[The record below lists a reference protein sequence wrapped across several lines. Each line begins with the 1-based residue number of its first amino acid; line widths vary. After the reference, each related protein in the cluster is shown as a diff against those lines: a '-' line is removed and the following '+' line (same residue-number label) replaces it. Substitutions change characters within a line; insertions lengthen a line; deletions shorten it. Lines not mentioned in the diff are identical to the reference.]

1 MPRLFA
7 FYTMGTIT
15 ALTAQVK
22 NPERVSVFI
31 DGDFALGLALSV
43 ADGLRI
49 GQEITQAELEQL
61 GRREEKHRA
70 RERALGLLARRPYS
84 SAEIARNLRR
94 HKVEDEIIRNVIDD
108 LTEAKLIDDDAF
120 AAYWVEQRETFR
132 PRSRLALRQELSQ
145 RGISREIAG
154 EALSTV
160 DEADAARRVARKQAG
175 RWRGL
180 PETEWRAKL
189 TRYLM
194 RQGYAYDIVSE
205 VVTEVW
211 LAIQLDEEK

>member
-7 FYTMGTIT
+7 FLTMGKIT

-22 NPERVSVFI
+22 NPDRVSVFI
-31 DGDFALGLALSV
+31 DGAFALGLALSV

-49 GQEITQAELEQL
+49 GQEITPDELEQL
-61 GRREEKHRA
+61 SLREETHRA
-70 RERALGLLARRPYS
+70 RERALRLLARRPYS

-94 HKVEDEIIRNVIDD
+94 HKVEDDIIKNVIDD

-145 RGISREIAG
+145 RAS
-154 EALSTV
+154 
-160 DEADAARRVARKQAG
+160 VAR
-175 RWRGL
+175 L
-180 PETEWRAKL
+180 PAQPCPPW
-189 TRYLM
+189 TRPTPPGGS
-194 RQGYAYDIVSE
+194 RRNKPDDGAAYRKRNGAPNSPA
-205 VVTEVW
+205 T
-211 LAIQLDEEK
+211 

>member
-1 MPRLFA
+1 
-7 FYTMGTIT
+7 MGKIT

-22 NPERVSVFI
+22 NQDRVSVFI
-31 DGDFALGLALSV
+31 DGAFALGLALAV

-49 GQEITQAELEQL
+49 GQEITTAELEQL
-61 GRREEKHRA
+61 GQREETHRA

-94 HKVEDEIIRNVIDD
+94 HKVEDQIIKNVIDD

-145 RGISREIAG
+145 KGISREIAG

-160 DEADAARRVARKQAG
+160 DEADAARRVAQKQAG
-175 RWRGL
+175 RWRAL
-180 PETEWRAKL
+180 PEAESRAKL
-189 TRYLM
+189 TRYLL
-194 RQGYAYDIVSE
+194 RQGYAYDVVSE

-211 LAIQLDEEK
+211 LANPHDEEE

>member
-1 MPRLFA
+1 M
-7 FYTMGTIT
+7 TMGKIT
-15 ALTAQVK
+15 ALSAQVK
-22 NPERVSVFI
+22 NPDRVSVFI
-31 DGDFALGLALSV
+31 DDAFALGLALSV

-49 GQEITQAELEQL
+49 GQEITPDELEQL
-61 GRREEKHRA
+61 SRREATHRA

-94 HKVEDEIIRNVIDD
+94 HKVEDEIITNVIAD
-108 LTEAKLIDDDAF
+108 LTEAKLIDDEAF

-145 RGISREIAG
+145 KGIDREIAG

-160 DEADAARRVARKQAG
+160 DEADAARRVAHKQAG

-180 PETEWRAKL
+180 PETELRAKL

-194 RQGYAYDIVSE
+194 RHGYAYDVVSE

-211 LAIQLDEEK
+211 LALQTDEEE

>member
-1 MPRLFA
+1 
-7 FYTMGTIT
+7 MGKIT

-22 NPERVSVFI
+22 NQDRVSVFI
-31 DGDFALGLALSV
+31 DGAFALGLALAV

-49 GQEITQAELEQL
+49 GQEITTAELEQL
-61 GRREEKHRA
+61 GQREETHRA

-94 HKVEDEIIRNVIDD
+94 HKVEDQIIKNVIDD

-145 RGISREIAG
+145 KGISREIAG
-154 EALSTV
+154 EALSAV
-160 DEADAARRVARKQAG
+160 DEVDAARRVAQKQAG
-175 RWRGL
+175 RWRAL
-180 PETEWRAKL
+180 PEAEWRAKL
-189 TRYLM
+189 TRYLL
-194 RQGYAYDIVSE
+194 RQGYAYDVVSE

-211 LAIQLDEEK
+211 LANQHDEEE

>member
-1 MPRLFA
+1 
-7 FYTMGTIT
+7 MGTIT

-22 NPERVSVFI
+22 NPNRVNVFI
-31 DGDFALGLALSV
+31 DGAFALGLALPV
-43 ADGLRI
+43 ATELRI
-49 GQEITQAELEQL
+49 GQEISQTELEQL
-61 GRREEKHRA
+61 DQRDEIHRT
-70 RERALGLLARRPYS
+70 RERVLRLLARRPYS
-84 SAEIARNLRR
+84 SAEISRNLRR
-94 HKVEDEIIRNVIDD
+94 HQIGDEIIQNVIDD

-211 LAIQLDEEK
+211 LAIQLDEEQ